1 MDSEE
6 APPPPYSAVDPNPNN
21 PRVPGGINGG
31 HLHLRGG
38 NSPLS
43 IATPG
48 SSSSSVLIGSPSS
61 SFSRFTPAN
70 FESAV
75 AYFTERPPT
84 ILDEGREILHHHLTI
99 YPRSQAKDFPRRPRC
114 WNSRNEEITQQDWD
128 MFLRYLFPPNLGLA
142 SASGHLTRQLRAQIQ
157 RDRKDRP
164 QETDEQRKLRI
175 TAVVTEWNQCFF
187 EPRAARL
194 LFIYITDPGNAPTS
208 SLCPKCYPA
217 ATRANQ
223 ESRPSRTQS
232 VFSRGRQS
240 SQSSTPPAIPGQ
252 PATPPANN
260 GYTPRTHSYP
270 QPYGV
275 APIPYAQAPY
285 SQPAFY
291 PPAAPHNAYPA
302 HAYPPQPQQPYNYQQ
317 PYPWGWNNRQYPP
330 QSPSSGGSKGGP
342 LGWISSLASHITE
355 QAERYG
361 DKLSAHAEH
370 YGRQVEEQAIAHG
383 RWLEEQAGLSGR
395 KAQSP
400 YAGYQPDPRYQYY
413 NYYNNYP
420 YHYYHQPNA
429 ITNLNPSPASAPT
442 TPATAATPVAPP
454 ASTTGT
460 TTVEDDDEAHNA
472 NITTQRIIAQP
483 NQRPRSLSIASAV
496 SESSLTSIDSLS
508 TTSELSSSDLAT
520 VRAQLLSLEDHHDR
534 NLYEVAVGLRRHL
547 DVIRESNRQSR
558 SRNGWGQYG
567 DGRGGSWNQAQRSW
581 TERRAMKD
589 EMRATKKA
597 FRDVL
602 RRAREEQR
610 ENRRSKRSRR
620 RQEQQRL
627 QQLQRGSAE
636 AEFAPLHASSRS
648 HSPSTEL
655 PLEQRLQNLELERE
669 EAKKNASQ
677 PTVRSSASF
686 PSTARSISSVESSE
700 VSSISTPS
708 TASLHEGI
716 QQNESRAGDEP
727 QIDSNARRQSKE
739 QKGEKQRK

>member
-21 PRVPGGINGG
+21 TRIASGINGG
-31 HLHLRGG
+31 LLHLRGG

-43 IATPG
+43 IATSG

-61 SFSRFTPAN
+61 PSSRFTPAN

-84 ILDEGREILHHHLTI
+84 VLDDGREILHHHLTI

-114 WNSRNEEITQQDWD
+114 WNSRNGEITQQDWD
-128 MFLRYLFPPNLGLA
+128 MFLRYLFPPHLGLA
-142 SASGHLTRQLRAQIQ
+142 STSGHLSRQLRAQIQ

-164 QETDEQRKLRI
+164 QETDEQRKLRV

-194 LFIYITDPGNAPTS
+194 LFSYITDPGHAPTS

-223 ESRPSRTQS
+223 ESRSSRTQS
-232 VFSRGRQS
+232 VFGRGRQS
-240 SQSSTPPAIPGQ
+240 SQSSTPPAAQGH

-260 GYTPRTHSYP
+260 GYAHGTYPYP
-270 QPYGV
+270 QQYGG
-275 APIPYAQAPY
+275 APVPYAQAPY
-285 SQPAFY
+285 SQAAFY
-291 PPAAPHNAYPA
+291 PPAAPHNTYPT
-302 HAYPPQPQQPYNYQQ
+302 HAYSPQPQQPYNYQQ
-317 PYPWGWNNRQYPP
+317 PYQWGWNNRQYPP
-330 QSPSSGGSKGGP
+330 PQSPSSGSSKGGP

-400 YAGYQPDPRYQYY
+400 YAGYPRPDPRYQYY

-429 ITNLNPSPASAPT
+429 TTNVNPSPVSAPT
-442 TPATAATPVAPP
+442 TPAAAAP
-454 ASTTGT
+454 ATGT
-460 TTVEDDDEAHNA
+460 TAVEDDNEAHNA
-472 NITTQRIIAQP
+472 NITTQRTIAQP
-483 NQRPRSLSIASAV
+483 NLRHRSLSIASTT
-496 SESSLTSIDSLS
+496 SDSSFTSIDSLS
-508 TTSELSSSDLAT
+508 TTSELSSSDLGT

-534 NLYEVAVGLRRHL
+534 NLYEAAVGLRRQL

-558 SRNGWGQYG
+558 SRNGWGQY
-567 DGRGGSWNQAQRSW
+567 DDRRGGSWNQPQRSW

-610 ENRRSKRSRR
+610 EKRRMRRSRR

-627 QQLQRGSAE
+627 QQLQRDGAE
-636 AEFAPLHASSRS
+636 VETAPLPASSHS
-648 HSPSTEL
+648 HSRSAEL

-669 EAKKNASQ
+669 KAKKHASQ

-708 TASLHEGI
+708 TASLHEGDH
-716 QQNESRAGDEP
+716 QNESRASGEP
-727 QIDSNARRQSKE
+727 QTDSNTRRQSKE
-739 QKGEKQRK
+739 QKGMKQRK

>member
-21 PRVPGGINGG
+21 TRIASGINGG
-31 HLHLRGG
+31 LSHLRGG

-43 IATPG
+43 IATPENR
-48 SSSSSVLIGSPSS
+48 SSSVLIGSPSS
-61 SFSRFTPAN
+61 SSSRFTPAN

-75 AYFTERPPT
+75 AYFSERPPT
-84 ILDEGREILHHHLTI
+84 VVDDGREILHHHLSI

-114 WNSRNEEITQQDWD
+114 WNQRNEEITQQDWD
-128 MFLRYLFPPNLGLA
+128 MFLRYLFPPHLGLA
-142 SASGHLTRQLRAQIQ
+142 SASGHLSRQLRAQIQ

-164 QETDEQRKLRI
+164 QETDEQRKSRI

-187 EPRAARL
+187 EPRAARI
-194 LFIYITDPGNAPTS
+194 LFSYITDPGNAPTS

-223 ESRPSRTQS
+223 EIRPSRTQS
-232 VFSRGRQS
+232 VFGRGRHS
-240 SQSSTPPAIPGQ
+240 SQSSTPPATPGQ
-252 PATPPANN
+252 PATPPVTN
-260 GYTPRTHSYP
+260 GRAPGAYPYP
-270 QPYGV
+270 QPYSV
-275 APIPYAQAPY
+275 PPVPYAQAPY

-291 PPAAPHNAYPA
+291 PPTTPHNAYPA

-317 PYPWGWNNRQYPP
+317 PYQWGWNNRQYPP
-330 QSPSSGGSKGGP
+330 PQSPGSGSSKGGP

-400 YAGYQPDPRYQYY
+400 FAGYSRPDPRYQYY
-413 NYYNNYP
+413 NYYNYP

-429 ITNLNPSPASAPT
+429 TTNVNPSSVSAPT
-442 TPATAATPVAPP
+442 TPATAATS

-460 TTVEDDDEAHNA
+460 TAVEDDNEAHSA
-472 NITTQRIIAQP
+472 NITTQRTITQP
-483 NQRPRSLSIASAV
+483 KTRPRSLSIASTT
-496 SESSLTSIDSLS
+496 SDSSFTSIDTLS
-508 TTSELSSSDLAT
+508 TTSELSSSDLGT
-520 VRAQLLSLEDHHDR
+520 VRAQLLSLEDYHDR
-534 NLYEVAVGLRRHL
+534 NLYEAAVSLRRQL

-558 SRNGWGQYG
+558 SRSGWGQYG
-567 DGRGGSWNQAQRSW
+567 DGRGGSWDQPQCSW

-602 RRAREEQR
+602 RRARDEQR
-610 ENRRSKRSRR
+610 EKRRMKRSRR

-627 QQLQRGSAE
+627 QQSQRGGAE
-636 AEFAPLHASSRS
+636 VETAPLPAAAAAASSHS
-648 HSPSTEL
+648 HSGSAEL

-669 EAKKNASQ
+669 KAKKHASQ

-708 TASLHEGI
+708 TASLHEGDH
-716 QQNESRAGDEP
+716 QSESRADD
-727 QIDSNARRQSKE
+727 IDSNGRRQSKE
-739 QKGEKQRK
+739 QKGMKQRK